1 MLNRSIKFISV
12 AFLLLSATLSFIV
25 VRELDEVIPDE
36 EAAIIWVREIDG
48 TVSREDTIRSINQ
61 FSQERQVN
69 VALEAPDLKNPGGL
83 RHLYLASGDPSHS
96 SSSWIEEGY
105 PDFSHSFRTKVHPFT
120 EFEGLDLR
128 GYYYVFGDQNEAL
141 SFRDTLAD
149 SGLHGDVASQDEVVT
164 WVKIIQGRTL
174 FAALVGAV
182 LCGIVAAG
190 SGVLLNARSYAVLRL
205 QGISFGRILLRDLRQ
220 MVSFML
226 TSASVAIVGVVIIF
240 YFYNGLARFSLL
252 LTIASFY
259 LAILIAFSFFAHG
272 VTLAFLHRTDIL
284 PSLKGKIP
292 SRMAILAAYCV
303 RIPALALVLSFTSG
317 LVLSFQNLQEQHVGQ
332 ERFSEVEEFSRIHL
346 TGSASELQ
354 ESGTEEEVGEWLR
367 DADANGDLL
376 ISFPEEG
383 LSILPRGTAER
394 PEFQLLVVNETYLEE
409 TSVLDPDGNPYSPHQ
424 ADNEVRILAPESLIT
439 HEPDIREG
447 ARSWIFDFQGRDN
460 PDLDADISFLPMK
473 DSQSIFTYGA
483 VGIGP
488 MGTSPF
494 LQNPV
499 MLVLPNGSDI
509 LHPRSYFSYA
519 TTGAAIFPDPSVIEN
534 SSADAAIFHYVNS
547 VQPIAQQAA
556 DTYRDLAAQMR
567 LETFNLAAGT
577 LVLFV
582 TGITVCIVHT
592 RKEAQRI
599 FARHISG
606 WTFLATH
613 RSIITIELLLAIAFT
628 GWATVRSLETLAT
641 IRDPMSAPSM
651 NTTAEVVAVE
661 PAIAASISVLGFAL
675 VVSALVFFHRKI
687 VREGASES

>member
-1 MLNRSIKFISV
+1 MKFISA
-12 AFLLLSATLSFIV
+12 AFLLLSATLAFIV

-36 EAAIIWVREIDG
+36 NAAIIWVRETDG
-48 TVSREDTIRSINQ
+48 TVSREDIVRSINQ
-61 FSQERQVN
+61 FSQEHQVN

-105 PDFSHSFRTKVHPFT
+105 PDFSHSFRTKVHPFD
-120 EFEGLDLR
+120 ESEELDLR

-141 SFRDTLAD
+141 SFRDTLSN

-174 FAALVGAV
+174 FAALIGAV

-205 QGISFGRILLRDLRQ
+205 QGMSFGKILLRDLRQ
-220 MVSFML
+220 MVSFVL
-226 TSASVAIVGVVIIF
+226 ASASVTITGFVILL

-272 VTLAFLHRTDIL
+272 VTLAFLHRAEIL

-292 SRMAILAAYCV
+292 SRIAIMAAYCV
-303 RIPALALVLSFTSG
+303 RIPALALVLIFTSG
-317 LVLSFQNLQEQHVGQ
+317 LVLSFQNLQEQRVGQ
-332 ERFSEVEEFSRIHL
+332 ERFSEVAGFSRIHL

-354 ESGTEEEVGEWLR
+354 EAGTEEEVGEWLR
-367 DADANGDLL
+367 DTDANGELL

-383 LSILPRGTAER
+383 ISILPQGTTER
-394 PEFQLLVVNETYLEE
+394 PEFQLLVVNETYLEN
-409 TSVLDPDGNPYSPHQ
+409 TSILDPIGNTYGAHQ
-424 ADNEVRILAPESLIT
+424 DDNEVRILVPESLAT
-439 HEPDIREG
+439 YEPEIREG
-447 ARSWIFDFQGRDN
+447 AQSWVFDFQGRDN
-460 PDLDADISFLPMK
+460 PDLDADIQSLPMK
-473 DSQSIFTYGA
+473 EGQSIFTYGA

-494 LQNPV
+494 LQDPV
-499 MLVLPNGSDI
+499 ILALPNGSDI

-519 TTGAAIFPDPSVIEN
+519 TTGAVIFPDPSVIEN
-534 SSADAAIFHYVNS
+534 SAADAAIYQYVNS

-567 LETFNLAAGT
+567 LEAFNLMAGT

-606 WTFLATH
+606 WTFWATH
-613 RSIITIELLLAIAFT
+613 RSIITIELLLAVAFT
-628 GWATVRSLETLAT
+628 GWATVRSLENLST

-651 NTTAEVVAVE
+651 NTTAEVVSAE
-661 PAIAASISVLGFAL
+661 PVIAASISVLGFAL
-675 VVSALVFFHRKI
+675 VFSALVFFHRRI